1 MVDTV
6 TEDSL
11 EVRAM
16 DEFKSLGYN
25 LIDAYT
31 PNREDLKDSTGRTNK
46 DQVVLSQVLIQSLKE
61 INPHIPGEIIH
72 DEAKA
77 IIEDASLNSKLF
89 THQIFLLVFLSVI
102 LHPVIPAIFF
112 LILLFE
118 MFLPIFFLIYLSMIL
133 FLVFL
138 LTLLLRIFL
147 PVSLLL

>member
-77 IIEDASLNSKLF
+77 IIEDASLNSKL
-89 THQIFLLVFLSVI
+89 LKDKN
-102 LHPVIPAIFF
+102 
-112 LILLFE
+112 
-118 MFLPIFFLIYLSMIL
+118 
-133 FLVFL
+133 
-138 LTLLLRIFL
+138 
-147 PVSLLL
+147 